1 MRICRPRQDW
11 ILRSIKNWRRSPE
24 PCRFDALFVADS
36 LASATDSIAER
47 MARSTFF
54 EPLVVRWAL
63 AAVIERTGRIATSA
77 KNYNVPCYV
86 VRILA

>member
-1 MRICRPRQDW
+1 M
-11 ILRSIKNWRRSPE
+11 RSIKNWRRSPE

-77 KNYNVPCYV
+77 KNYNVP
-86 VRILA
+86 